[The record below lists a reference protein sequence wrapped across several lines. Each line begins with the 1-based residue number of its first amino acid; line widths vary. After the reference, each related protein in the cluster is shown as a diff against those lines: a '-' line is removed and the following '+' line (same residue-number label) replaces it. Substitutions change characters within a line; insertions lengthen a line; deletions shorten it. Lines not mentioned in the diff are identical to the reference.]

1 MEKEFVVVT
10 GASSG
15 IGYGYCQW
23 LLKQGYHI
31 IGVSRHTEWAKELQ
45 QQFPEQTIVALSY
58 DLSVPENCYALF
70 EKIKQYHIVLFI
82 NNAGFGKKGLFITIP
97 LADELKMINLNI
109 QAVHILTKLFTQYF
123 IEQKKGRII
132 NISSLS
138 AFFPGPGMATY
149 YATKA
154 YILSLSVAINTE
166 LKKTKSPVRVV
177 TICPGATQTA
187 FFKNSDFKNNKTLP
201 GLMSLERFIKKS
213 LPKALRIKRKNYLI
227 IGWKNRSL
235 KRLFRIIPQKSTLNY
250 TYLIQTKD

>member
-1 MEKEFVVVT
+1 MEKEFAVVT

-23 LLKQGYHI
+23 LLKQGYYI
-31 IGVSRHTEWAKELQ
+31 IRVSRHTEWAKELQ
-45 QQFPEQTIVALSY
+45 QQFPEQTIVDLSY

-70 EKIKQYHIVLFI
+70 EEIKQYHIVLFI
-82 NNAGFGKKGLFITIP
+82 NNAGFGKKGLFIIIP

-109 QAVHILTKLFTQYF
+109 KAAHILTKLFTQYF

-132 NISSLS
+132 NISSLA
-138 AFFPGPGMATY
+138 AFSFGPGMETY

-166 LKKTKSPVRVV
+166 LKKKKSPVRVIA
-177 TICPGATQTA
+177 ICPGATQTA
-187 FFKNSDFKNNKTLP
+187 FFKNADFKNNKTLP

-213 LPKALRIKRKNYLI
+213 LSKALKIKRKNYLI
-227 IGWKNRSL
+227 ICWKNRSL
-235 KRLFRIIPQKSTLNY
+235 KRLFRIIPQNSSLNY